1 MQIISH
7 VKCTESVKVTRKI
20 EQSKWWAKHIHVT
33 GNLKMV
39 GIVVARF

>member
-1 MQIISH
+1 MQIISQ
-7 VKCTESVKVTRKI
+7 VRCTESVKVTSKI
-20 EQSKWWAKHIHVT
+20 EQGKWWAKHIHVT